1 MNENILDII
10 IPFSYFESY
19 TYYDVKCIKLN
30 ESSIH
35 YEFVP
40 IDNIHIPKIIELKAD
55 KPIYDEINQIKDKD
69 YSNVFKGY
77 KGKILLLGI
86 TYDSSTLKHESK
98 IEYIEL

>member
-55 KPIYDEINQIKDKD
+55 KPIYDEINQIKDNKYLSYLKD
-69 YSNVFKGY
+69 IKVRYYYLESLM
-77 KGKILLLGI
+77 IHLL
-86 TYDSSTLKHESK
+86 
-98 IEYIEL
+98 